1 LSGEGDLPG
10 RPEPATTE
18 ISVAQLAEVDRITT
32 EDAYAEALA
41 AEQLWELEP
50 DGTLTEAT
58 DDDPARGRAW
68 TSRARGA
75 AWGRG

>member
-58 DDDPARGRAW
+58 DDDAATRGRAW
-68 TSRARGA
+68 SARNRGV
-75 AWGRG
+75 WGRG

>member
-1 LSGEGDLPG
+1 MFGEGDLPG

-41 AEQLWELEP
+41 AEQLWELESAGRSP
-50 DGTLTEAT
+50 RPPTTTRRAA
-58 DDDPARGRAW
+58 ARGQAAPAAPRG
-68 TSRARGA
+68 ARG
-75 AWGRG
+75 